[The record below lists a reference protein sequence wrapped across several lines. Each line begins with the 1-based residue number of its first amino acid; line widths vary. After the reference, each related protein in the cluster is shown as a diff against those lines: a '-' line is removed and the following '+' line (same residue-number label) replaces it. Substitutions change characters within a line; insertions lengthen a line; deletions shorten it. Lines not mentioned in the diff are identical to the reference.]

1 MKTTLLYSLM
11 LAAML
16 PAKATEFQ
24 IEPDLAGALDGF
36 LAAYRGQPTRIFC
49 TYTAM
54 MALRKLLAARFGLAG
69 FAQEGE

>member
-1 MKTTLLYSLM
+1 MTSGVRAYDMALRLDYDEVLV
-11 LAAML
+11 
-16 PAKATEFQ
+16 EQ
-24 IEPDLAGALDGF
+24 VEPELAGALEAF
-36 LAAYRGQPTRIFC
+36 LAAYRGRPTRIFC